1 MICKGWY
8 NKEKY
13 PNDYEALRAY
23 WVAIAEVSV
32 EDIGYD
38 AVLQCLLLSAWDAEY
53 LIELLTGALF
63 GLRNDEFSF
72 EKKPEDG
79 YCVV

>member
-1 MICKGWY
+1 MMREF
-8 NKEKY
+8 EKFRKHKDNTEY
-13 PNDYEALRAY
+13 REMN
-23 WVAIAEVSV
+23 
-32 EDIGYD
+32 
-38 AVLQCLLLSAWDAEY
+38 AEY

-63 GLRNDEFSF
+63 ALRNDEFSF